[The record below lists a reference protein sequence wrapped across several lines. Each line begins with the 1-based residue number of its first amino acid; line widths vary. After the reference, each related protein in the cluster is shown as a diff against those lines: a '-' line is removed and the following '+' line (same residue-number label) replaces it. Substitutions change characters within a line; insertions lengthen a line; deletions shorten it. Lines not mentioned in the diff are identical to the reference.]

1 MIFLYNQGSGKT
13 LAYSLPILNTLLESL
28 AATKPDSRNTKA
40 GKRELSALILC
51 PTRELALQVG
61 KVVGSVVEAG
71 LNAVDEVKEE
81 TDDEAEALAKEAEAE
96 ARWKK
101 KGKGKKNANKK
112 PEQPAKKAVKV
123 APAGPKPPPIVSV
136 ATVVGGLSAV
146 KQKRL
151 VARGCD
157 ILVATPGRLW
167 DLCEEVGARQS
178 FQTGLHA

>member
-1 MIFLYNQGSGKT
+1 M
-13 LAYSLPILNTLLESL
+13 
-28 AATKPDSRNTKA
+28 
-40 GKRELSALILC
+40 
-51 PTRELALQVG
+51 QVG

-81 TDDEAEALAKEAEAE
+81 TDDEAEALATEKASEE
-96 ARWKK
+96 RWKK
-101 KGKGKKNANKK
+101 KGKGRKGSSKKV
-112 PEQPAKKAVKV
+112 EQPAKKVVKPT
-123 APAGPKPPPIVSV
+123 PAGPKPPPIVSV

-167 DLCEEVGARQS
+167 DLCEEVGHARPV
-178 FQTGLHA
+178 FLGRRC